1 MQLVQIYGDP
11 GVPLE
16 VATDGTQLAATVS
29 THKHRLV
36 EAFARLTEEQW
47 ATETRCDGWDA
58 RNLADHLADA
68 TEFFDYT
75 LSRALEGEAT
85 RLLEGFDPRETPK
98 QAAESRCDQSASE
111 ALAKLELAESRL
123 QETLS
128 AYEADERGQE
138 VWNLMAEAPPGNCAA
153 RVSLQHCLFD
163 SWLHERDLLLPL
175 GITPV
180 ENGHEILATAAY
192 LCALAGIA
200 SLATLDPHPAPGE
213 VLRVGIPDQN
223 ATIEITVG
231 LPTVVRI
238 DHSETAVD
246 VEAPGILLAEAMS
259 GRSDLASIA
268 DPGTRPYAILS
279 GALPFLSS

>member
-11 GVPLE
+11 GVPLD
-16 VATDGTQLAATVS
+16 VVTDGTQLAATVS
-29 THKHRLV
+29 AHKRRLV
-36 EAFARLTEEQW
+36 EAFRTLTDEQW
-47 ATETRCDGWDA
+47 ATETRCGGWDA

-68 TEFFDYT
+68 TGFFDYT

-85 RLLEGFDPRETPK
+85 RLLEGFDPKETPK
-98 QAAESRCDQSASE
+98 QAAESRGVQSIRE
-111 ALAKLELAESRL
+111 VLDKLELAESGL

-128 AYEADERGQE
+128 VYEADDRGSE
-138 VWNLMAEAPPGNCAA
+138 VWNLMAEAPPGNCPA
-153 RVSLQHCLFD
+153 RISLQHCLFD
-163 SWLHERDLLLPL
+163 SWLHERDLLVPL
-175 GITPV
+175 DIAPT
-180 ENGHEILATAAY
+180 ESRDEILATAAY

-200 SLATLDPHPAPGE
+200 SVTTLDPFPESGE

-238 DHSETAVD
+238 ADSEAAAD

-259 GRSDLASIA
+259 GRADLASIA
-268 DPGTRPYAILS
+268 DPGTRPYAILG